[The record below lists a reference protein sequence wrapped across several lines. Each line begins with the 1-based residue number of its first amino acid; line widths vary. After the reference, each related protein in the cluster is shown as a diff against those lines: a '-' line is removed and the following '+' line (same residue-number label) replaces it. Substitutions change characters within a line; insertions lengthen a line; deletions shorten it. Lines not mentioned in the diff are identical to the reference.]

1 MKVMYPLLLRS
12 GGITL
17 ARIIIVEDDE
27 GLSRGISFSLRK
39 DGYEVMQAF
48 TIGEAK
54 KQLAEMECDLMILD
68 LNLPDGDGL
77 DFCEWIR
84 LSYEFPM
91 IMLSARDLETDEV
104 IGLEKGADD
113 YITKPFSLAVLKAR
127 VAANLRKKFKAFSC
141 GPIKMIPDSMKVYRQ
156 GQLVDLSTTEYKIL
170 KCLME
175 NQGMV
180 MTKEQILQAV
190 WDQDANFVEENTL
203 QVNIRRLR
211 MKLEESPT
219 KPQLIHTV
227 RNMGYLLELRL
238 EKG

>member
-1 MKVMYPLLLRS
+1 ME
-12 GGITL
+12 
-17 ARIIIVEDDE
+17 RILIVEDDE

-39 DGYEVMQAF
+39 DGYEVIQAS
-48 TIGEAK
+48 TIQEAQN
-54 KQLAEMECDLMILD
+54 QLVEVECDLMILD

-77 DFCEWIR
+77 DLCEWSR
-84 LSYEFPM
+84 CNYDFPL

-127 VAANLRKKFKAFSC
+127 VAANLRKKTRTLSC
-141 GPIKMIPDSMKVYRQ
+141 GPIKIAPDHMKVYKR
-156 GQLVDLSTTEYKIL
+156 GELVDLSTTEYKII
-170 KCLME
+170 KYLME

-180 MTKEQILQAV
+180 LTKEQILQAV

-211 MKLEESPT
+211 MKLEETPT
-219 KPQLIHTV
+219 KPQLIHTI
-227 RNMGYLLELRL
+227 RNMGYQLEPR
-238 EKG
+238 G

>member
-1 MKVMYPLLLRS
+1 M
-12 GGITL
+12 

-54 KQLAEMECDLMILD
+54 KQLVEMECDLMILD

-127 VAANLRKKFKAFSC
+127 VAANLRKKVKAFSC

-180 MTKEQILQAV
+180 MTKEQILQVV

-227 RNMGYLLELRL
+227 RNMGYQLELRL
-238 EKG
+238 